1 MQTFRTRPKL
11 FFSFCYIEIEHS
23 STKIE
28 LETMLAY
35 GKDQAVHLPPFF
47 AVKKRLKEH
56 HQKIST
62 ELTVSENQQK
72 DSYLSV

>member
-1 MQTFRTRPKL
+1 
-11 FFSFCYIEIEHS
+11 
-23 STKIE
+23 
-28 LETMLAY
+28 MLAY

-62 ELTVSENQQK
+62 ELKVSENQQK
-72 DSYLSV
+72 DSYLSVWNWWVELWNEVIEVEMELTANPP